1 MKKIFFAVMIMF
13 AVLSFTACGTQKV
26 RHDPEDYV
34 LETAYKDDFK
44 ILQLSDI
51 HMANKDNQ
59 DRQFRFLKLIIED
72 ADADLIVVTGDIF
85 TFADKATARRLF
97 DFLDSFDTPWSVT
110 FGNHDEQCYFPITW
124 MTDYLNNYGS
134 NCLFKDIQDDDV
146 FGSSNFA
153 INLTNDDGTVKEQVI
168 IMDSNRYNYGE
179 YLGYDY
185 IKQDQ
190 IDWYERLVEYTT
202 EQNDGKIVPSIL
214 MFHIPLPEWN
224 DAIKAAEN
232 GDPDAEHQ
240 YGEMNEGV
248 SSPKYNSGFFDKILE
263 LDSTKA
269 IMVAHDH
276 VDNLRVKYKGVILS
290 YGLTSTDRIYYQEDM
305 LGGTVVT
312 IHDDNSLEY
321 EYLYHT
327 YEEVE

>member
-1 MKKIFFAVMIMF
+1 MKKMIF
-13 AVLSFTACGTQKV
+13 AVLITIAMLSITACGTRKL
-26 RHDPEDYV
+26 RYDPEDYV
-34 LETAYKDDFK
+34 LETEYKDDFK

-59 DRQFRFLKLIIED
+59 DRQYRFLKLIIED

-85 TFADKATARRLF
+85 TFADKATAKRLF

-146 FGSSNFA
+146 FGNSNFA
-153 INLTNDDGTVKEQVI
+153 INLTNPDGTVKEQVI

-190 IDWYERLVEYTT
+190 IDWYERLVNYTT
-202 EQNDGKIVPSIL
+202 DNNDGNTVPSIL

-224 DAIKAAEN
+224 DAIEAAEN
-232 GDPDAEHQ
+232 GDPDAEYQ

-263 LDSTKA
+263 LGSTKA
-269 IMVAHDH
+269 IMVSHDH

-290 YGLTSTDRIYYQEDM
+290 YGLTSTDRIYYQDDM

-312 IHDDNSLEY
+312 IHNDNSLEY